1 MINATQLKI
10 GNIVMYNKEPHRIT
24 KLLHITPGNWRGMVQ
39 TKLRNLRSG
48 ANAEVRFRSED
59 EVEKMNLDTKQ
70 MQYLY
75 HDQHG
80 YHFMDTETYDQIALA
95 DGDLG
100 ETMSYVVPEAMISME
115 WIEGKPVGIDLPS
128 AVDLKVVDTA
138 PGIKGAT
145 ASAQRKPATLETGLV
160 VQVPSFIEEGEV
172 VRISTIDGNYL
183 ERAK

>member
-1 MINATQLKI
+1 MKATEIRK
-10 GNIVMYNKEPHRIT
+10 GNILKVNNDPHRV
-24 KLLHITPGNWRGMVQ
+24 LAMQHITPGNWRGMVQ

-48 ANAEVRFRSED
+48 SSAEIRFRSED
-59 EVEKMNLDTKQ
+59 EVEKMTLDTKQ

-80 YHFMDTETYDQIALA
+80 YHFMDTETYDQVALA
-95 DGDLG
+95 NEDLG
-100 ETMSYVVPEAMISME
+100 DTMSYVVPEAMVTMD
-115 WIEGKPVGIDLPS
+115 WVEGKPVGIELPS
-128 AVDLKVVDTA
+128 AVDLKVVETA

-145 ASAQRKPATLETGLV
+145 ASAQRKPATLETGLT

-172 VRISTIDGNYL
+172 VRISTLDGDYL

>member
-1 MINATQLKI
+1 MKATEIRKGMILRVN
-10 GNIVMYNKEPHRIT
+10 NEPHRV
-24 KLLHITPGNWRGMVQ
+24 LAMQHITPGNWRGMVQ

-48 ANAEVRFRSED
+48 SSSEVRFRSED
-59 EVEKMNLDTKQ
+59 EVDKMMLDTKQ

-80 YHFMDTETYDQIALA
+80 YHFMDTETYEQIALA
-95 DGDLG
+95 DEDLG
-100 ETMSYVVPEAMISME
+100 DAMSYVVPETMISME

-128 AVDLKVVDTA
+128 AVDLKVVETA

-145 ASAQRKPATLETGLV
+145 ASAQRKPATLETGIV
-160 VQVPSFIEEGEV
+160 VQVPSFIEEGEML
-172 VRISTIDGNYL
+172 RISTLDGSYL

>member
-1 MINATQLKI
+1 MKATEIRKGMILKV
-10 GNIVMYNKEPHRIT
+10 NNDPHRV
-24 KLLHITPGNWRGMVQ
+24 LAMQHITPGNWRGMVQ

-48 ANAEVRFRSED
+48 SSAEIRFRSED
-59 EVEKMNLDTKQ
+59 EVEKMMMDTKQ

-80 YHFMDTETYDQIALA
+80 YHFMDTESYDQVALA
-95 DGDLG
+95 DEDLG
-100 ETMSYVVPEAMISME
+100 ETMSYVVPDAMVTMD
-115 WIEGKPVGIDLPS
+115 WVEGKPVGIELPS
-128 AVDLKVVDTA
+128 AVDLKIVETA

-145 ASAQRKPATLETGLV
+145 ASAQRKPATLETGLT

-172 VRISTIDGNYL
+172 VRISTADGGYL

>member
-1 MINATQLKI
+1 
-10 GNIVMYNKEPHRIT
+10 
-24 KLLHITPGNWRGMVQ
+24 MVQ

-115 WIEGKPVGIDLPS
+115 WIEGKPVGIELPS
-128 AVDLKVVDTA
+128 AVDLKIVDTA

-172 VRISTIDGNYL
+172 VRVSTIDGNYL

>member
-1 MINATQLKI
+1 MKATEIRKGMILKV
-10 GNIVMYNKEPHRIT
+10 NSDPHRV
-24 KLLHITPGNWRGMVQ
+24 LAMQHITPGNWRGMVQ

-48 ANAEVRFRSED
+48 ANAEIRFRSED
-59 EVEKMNLDTKQ
+59 EVEKMMLDTKQ

-95 DGDLG
+95 DDDLG
-100 ETMSYVVPEAMISME
+100 EAMSYVVPEAMISME
-115 WIEGKPVGIDLPS
+115 WIEGKPAGIDLPS
-128 AVDLKVVDTA
+128 SVDLKIVETA

-145 ASAQRKPATLETGLV
+145 ASAQRKPATLETGIV

-172 VRISTIDGNYL
+172 VRISTLDGSYL

>member
-1 MINATQLKI
+1 MKATEIRKGMIVKVN
-10 GNIVMYNKEPHRIT
+10 NEPHRV
-24 KLLHITPGNWRGMVQ
+24 LAMQHITPGNWRGMVQ

-48 ANAEVRFRSED
+48 SSSEIRFRSED
-59 EVEKMNLDTKQ
+59 EVEKMMLDTKQ

-95 DGDLG
+95 DDDLG
-100 ETMSYVVPEAMISME
+100 DAMSYVIPETMISME
-115 WIEGKPVGIDLPS
+115 WVEGKPVGVDLPA
-128 AVDLKVVDTA
+128 AVDLKVVETA

-145 ASAQRKPATLETGLV
+145 ASAQRKPATLETGIV

-172 VRISTIDGNYL
+172 VRVSTLDGSYL

>member
-1 MINATQLKI
+1 MKATEIRK
-10 GNIVMYNKEPHRIT
+10 GNILRVNKDPHRVMSMQ
-24 KLLHITPGNWRGMVQ
+24 HITPGNWRGMVQ

-48 ANAEVRFRSED
+48 SSVEIRFRSED
-59 EVEKMNLDTKQ
+59 EVEKMILDTKQ

-80 YHFMDTETYDQIALA
+80 YHFMDTDTYDQIALA
-95 DGDLG
+95 DEDLG
-100 ETMSYVVPEAMISME
+100 DTMSYVVPEAMISME
-115 WIEGKPVGIDLPS
+115 WVEGKPVGIELPS
-128 AVDLKVVDTA
+128 AVDLKVVETA

-172 VRISTIDGNYL
+172 VRVSTIDGSYL